1 LEYIMNDFNF
11 VARFAQGLLAI
22 AIVSASWMVFL

>member
-1 LEYIMNDFNF
+1 LEYIMNEFNF

-22 AIVSASWMVFL
+22 GIVTALGLVFL